1 MENQSPDWSSLG
13 LDLLTRVSKKLDH
26 SLDYLHFRSVCSNW
40 HSAAPPLKFPP
51 LLFLPFD
58 PHTETIPLFD
68 LSDGGV
74 HSLPLPAEARN
85 KTFCGTSCGWLILLD
100 EPTNSISL
108 LNPLTAESVPL
119 PPFTHHLPKPSSKRV
134 ILRIERCL
142 ANPRCIRPGVP
153 WHNRPFIQEAVLSSP
168 PNSGE
173 PCIVMAILQ
182 NGEELGFCRPGDGAW
197 TLVETS
203 VLYNIDSVTYWN
215 GSFYAVDRVGR
226 IAMCELNAVP
236 ARIDRVSLVPEP
248 LLPDQYKL
256 LESEGELLLVGID
269 TEDNDSPDYEM
280 KTFIYKAEMGDGK
293 LTWSKV
299 DTMGEKTLF
308 LSEDFSSVV
317 VGHELRG
324 CRRNCMYISKS
335 SHQEEAVHLIRLRN
349 IGDDSSSELI
359 SCRWSSNPSGAVFW
373 LKPAGFF

>member
-13 LDLLTRVSKKLDH
+13 IDLLNRVSKKLDH

-40 HSAAPPLKFPP
+40 HSGAPAIKFPP

-58 PHTETIPLFD
+58 PNTETIPFFD
-68 LSDGGV
+68 PSDGDV
-74 HSLPLPAEARN
+74 HTLPLPAEARN
-85 KTFCGTSCGWLILLD
+85 KTFCGTSHGWLILLE

-108 LNPLTAESVPL
+108 LNPLTAENVPL
-119 PPFTHHLPKPSSKRV
+119 PPFTHHIPKPSSKRV

-153 WHNRPFIQEAVLSSP
+153 WQNRPFIQEAVLSSP
-168 PNSGE
+168 PSSGE

-197 TLVETS
+197 TLVETRGI
-203 VLYNIDSVTYWN
+203 YNIDSVAYWN

-226 IAMCELNAVP
+226 IAACELNATP
-236 ARIDRVSLVPEP
+236 ARVARVSL
-248 LLPDQYKL
+248 LPDPLVPDQFKL
-256 LESEGELLLVGID
+256 LESKGELLLVGID

-280 KTFIYKAEMGDGK
+280 NTFIYKADLREGR
-293 LTWSKV
+293 LIWSKV

-308 LSEDFSSVV
+308 LSEDSNSGV
-317 VGHELRG
+317 VGHELHG

-335 SHQEEAVHLIRLRN
+335 SDHEEAVHFIRLRN
-349 IGDDSSSELI
+349 IGDSSSSELI
-359 SCRWSSNPSGAVFW
+359 SCRWSSNLSGPVFW
-373 LKPAGFF
+373 LKPGFF